1 MTATLSKLQVPL
13 AIHAVTTLK
22 PVPASLMSYHID
34 SPQPSDPLGNRLL
47 IAGWAVGRREAVSS
61 IEVITDLGMI
71 LAKIPVDQLRS
82 DVGQLYSQAA
92 ANPCGF
98 GVRLETANFTLGT
111 ELWLYA
117 VLGSDE
123 RVPIGLVQFG
133 QLAQGAKLSKPMG
146 EDRLTVRWT
155 VACQYLKGDGIE
167 IGALHS
173 PLAVPEIARVKYVDR
188 LTVPQLRIQYRDLAD
203 QPLVEVDIVD
213 NGETLATIAESSQDF
228 VIANHFLEHCQN
240 PLKALENMLRVL
252 RPGGLLYL
260 AIPDKRYSFDA
271 TRPTTTLDHIWRD
284 YQEGPEWSRQD
295 HFTDWV
301 KYVNGVTEAAEIQR
315 HVAHLME
322 IDYSIHYHVWT
333 EAEIV
338 EILLLLRKKL
348 GAKFENRLLLQ
359 NDTEIILLLEKAG

>member
-1 MTATLSKLQVPL
+1 MTAILSTPSIPL
-13 AIHAVTTLK
+13 AIHTVTTLK

-34 SPQPSDPLGNRLL
+34 SPQSSDPLGSRLL
-47 IAGWAVGRREAVSS
+47 IAGWVVGRRESVSS
-61 IEVITDLGMI
+61 IEVITDLGSI
-71 LAKIPVDQLRS
+71 LARVPVDQLRS
-82 DVGQLYSQAA
+82 DVGQLYPQAA

-98 GVRLETANFTLGT
+98 GVLLETANFTLGT

-123 RVPIGLVQFG
+123 RVPIGLVQFEP
-133 QLAQGAKLSKPMG
+133 LALGAMHKPMG

-173 PLAVPEIARVKYVDR
+173 PLAVPEAARVKYVDR
-188 LTVPQLRIQYRDLAD
+188 LTVPQLRAQYRDLAD

-213 NGETLATIAESSQDF
+213 NGETLATLAESSQDF

-260 AIPDKRYSFDA
+260 AIPDKRHSFDA
-271 TRPTTTLDHIWRD
+271 TRPTTTLEHIWRD
-284 YQEGPEWSRQD
+284 YKEGPEWSRQE

-322 IDYSIHYHVWT
+322 IDYSIHYHAWT
-333 EAEIV
+333 EVEIV
-338 EILLLLRKKL
+338 EILLLLWKKL
-348 GAKFENRLLLQ
+348 HIRFEHKLLLQ
-359 NDTEIILLLEKAG
+359 NHTEIILLLEKVG